1 MRSKHEKLLMALLL
15 VILSGILYLGHFVVF
30 QDPHHIFIYLL
41 GDIAFLP
48 IEIVFVSLIFHKIIE
63 DKEKKN
69 TFRKLNMLIG
79 VFFSETGNDLLRMLI
94 NSDKNINNLKNKL
107 IITNSWT
114 KKDFENACCMIDKY
128 KAEVEFTNL
137 ENLKTILSDNRDF
150 MLKIIEN
157 PTLLEH
163 EIFSELMM
171 ALFHLQEEL
180 TNRND
185 VESLAAKDQEH
196 IQIDISRAYAMLLK
210 DWLLYTQHLKN
221 EYPYLF
227 SFAIRTNPFD
237 ESAKVEIS

>member
-1 MRSKHEKLLMALLL
+1 MKLKYEKLLMALLL
-15 VILSGILYLGHFVVF
+15 VIISGVLYLGHYAIFR
-30 QDPHHIFIYLL
+30 DSHHIFIYLI

-94 NSDKNINNLKNKL
+94 DSDKNIDDLRNKL

-114 KKDFENACCMIDKY
+114 KKDFENAYCMIDNY
-128 KAEVEFTNL
+128 KADVEFTNL

-163 EIFSELMM
+163 EVFSELMM

-185 VESLAAKDQEH
+185 VGSLVLKDQEH